1 MCGSARPAKRAEAN
15 REAIR
20 VGRLGV
26 SHMGSPDK
34 FCEASQRMKT
44 TREAVRV
51 NRLGVNHLGSPEYL
65 CKASQEDG
73 GHQRGHQRG
82 KTRRK
87 LSGKS

>member
-1 MCGSARPAKRAEAN
+1 
-15 REAIR
+15 
-20 VGRLGV
+20 
-26 SHMGSPDK
+26 MGSPDK

-51 NRLGVNHLGSPEYL
+51 NRLGVNHLGSPDYL

-87 LSGKS
+87 SSGKS

>member
-1 MCGSARPAKRAEAN
+1 
-15 REAIR
+15 
-20 VGRLGV
+20 
-26 SHMGSPDK
+26 MGSPDK

-65 CKASQEDG
+65 CKASQEG
-73 GHQRGHQRG
+73 GGHQRG

-87 LSGKS
+87 SAGKS